1 MQVPPSELCGNA
13 IIFQVQ
19 VLFCSEV
26 SFSTAIKQC
35 YDGEIV
41 QTK

>member
-1 MQVPPSELCGNA
+1 MEVPPSELCGKTGNA

-26 SFSTAIKQC
+26 SFSTASSNVMMVK
-35 YDGEIV
+35 
-41 QTK
+41 